1 MNAKILEC
9 TKQEYDADPCP
20 PSLSASI
27 AHRMDKY
34 SPLHAYLYH
43 PRLGGLKTKPKKEFD
58 MGSLIHAMILGEGMD
73 WQVLE
78 ANNYRTKVAQEQRD
92 HCHSTGII
100 PVLPHEMEQA
110 NEVCTVI
117 EAQLKKYG
125 IELKGSSEVKI
136 AWQDKTEAGAL
147 VQCRSALDH
156 LVIGLPQSGG
166 HIYDLKTTYT
176 AHPAF
181 IARHILNMSGIMQL
195 EAYPRAVAAIWPE
208 RRGLVDFT
216 FIYCEVNPPYCV
228 VPVGDHPGAIPISGM
243 MKELARLK
251 WQRAVER
258 WHECLTTNQWP
269 GYEFPVCIDAP
280 TWSLK
285 EHEEEQFTADFART
299 IPEDFDAEAL

>member
-9 TKQEYDADPCP
+9 TKQEYDADPCQ

-27 AHRMDKY
+27 AHKMDKY

-58 MGSLIHAMILGEGMD
+58 MGSLIHAMILGEGMEWEVVD
-73 WQVLE
+73 
-78 ANNYRTKVAQEQRD
+78 ASNYRTKAAQERRD
-92 HCHSTGII
+92 YCHEAGII

-110 NEVCTVI
+110 AAVHDVI
-117 EAQLKKYG
+117 VEQLKKYG
-125 IELKGSSEVKI
+125 IELNGSSEVKI
-136 AWQDKTEAGAL
+136 AWQDKTEAGDL

-156 LVIGLPQSGG
+156 LYLLESAG
-166 HIYDLKTTYT
+166 HIFDLKTTYT

-195 EAYPRAVAAIWPE
+195 EAYPRAVAALRPAL
-208 RRGLVDFT
+208 RGLLDFT

-228 VPVGDHPGAIPISGM
+228 VPVGDHPSAIPISGM

-258 WHECLTTNQWP
+258 WHECLTTNTWP

-285 EHEEEQFTADFART
+285 DYEEEEFAR
-299 IPEDFDAEAL
+299 DFEGEAL